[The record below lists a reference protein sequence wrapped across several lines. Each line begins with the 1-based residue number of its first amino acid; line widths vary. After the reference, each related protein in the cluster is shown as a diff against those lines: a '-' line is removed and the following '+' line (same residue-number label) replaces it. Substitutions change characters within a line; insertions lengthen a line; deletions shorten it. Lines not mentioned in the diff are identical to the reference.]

1 MRWKKAWGAPPSALK
16 NSKEIAKMQNKKLSS
31 SQELVQKYIM
41 NFITR
46 IPITFVKGQGLKLW
60 DEDGKEYLD
69 FVGGWA
75 VDSLGHC
82 HPVLAQAL
90 CEQAHSLI
98 QVSNHYYTPPLGKL
112 AELLVKNSCLDKV
125 FIANSGAEANEG
137 AVKLARRYG
146 ALKLNGAFEVITAL
160 NSFHGRTLAMLAAT
174 GQAKFQKPYIPL
186 PTGFVHV
193 EYNNIEALKKATSE
207 KTCAVMLEP
216 VQGEGGVMIPSDSYL
231 KEVQEWCNRKGI
243 LLILDEIQ
251 TGMGRLGK
259 LFGYQVF
266 GIEPDVITLAK
277 GIGSGVAIG
286 VIMAKESASVFLPG
300 DHGST
305 FGGNPLACA
314 AGYAVTKY
322 IIEQGVPENAATM
335 GAYLMTELNKLK
347 ARHSTISDV
356 RGRGLLI
363 AIEFNSDVAE
373 KITYACLEK
382 GLVINFLKPNM
393 LRVIPPLI
401 INRSEADQGIRILDG
416 VLSSLKY

>member
-1 MRWKKAWGAPPSALK
+1 MSWKKAWGEPPSALN

-31 SQELVQKYIM
+31 SQELVQKYMM
-41 NFITR
+41 NFINR
-46 IPITFVKGQGLKLW
+46 IPLTFVKGQGLRLW
-60 DEDGKEYLD
+60 DEEGKEYLD

-82 HPVLAQAL
+82 HPVLTQAL
-90 CEQAHSLI
+90 CEQAQSLI

-112 AELLVKNSCLDKV
+112 AELLVKNSCFDKV

-174 GQAKFQKPYIPL
+174 GQAKFQKPFMPL
-186 PTGFVHV
+186 PAGFVNV
-193 EYNNIEALKKATSE
+193 EYNNIEAIKKATTE

-216 VQGEGGVMIPSDSYL
+216 VQGEGGVIIPSENYL
-231 KEVQEWCNRKGI
+231 KEVREWCSRKGI

-266 GIEPDVITLAK
+266 GMEPDVITLAK

-286 VIMAKESASVFLPG
+286 VIMAKDQAAVFVPG

-314 AGYAVTKY
+314 AGYAVSKY
-322 IIEQGVPENAATM
+322 IIEQAIPDNAAAM
-335 GAYLMTELNKLK
+335 GAYLMAELNKLK
-347 ARHSTISDV
+347 AKHSTICDV

-363 AIEFNSDVAE
+363 AVEFNRDVAE
-373 KITYACLEK
+373 QITYACLEK
-382 GLVINFLKPNM
+382 GLVINFLKSNM

-401 INRSEADQGIRILDG
+401 ISRSEADQGIRILDG
-416 VLSSLKY
+416 VLTALKY